1 MAVPSR
7 DRDLRTGTP
16 LWLAGGEPRRPPRR
30 PSAGLRAD
38 VAIVGGGIS
47 GALAAD
53 ALLQAGKSV
62 AVLDRRG
69 FVLGSTPA
77 STALVQ
83 FELDLP
89 LTHLARRIGLD
100 RAARVWWRS
109 AQAVGALAGRIEDLG
124 IDCGFASRHTA
135 YLPGNVLDMAGLRHE
150 AAARERIGLR
160 SRLMLREELRREARI
175 DKAGAIWS
183 AGNAELD
190 PVRLVR
196 GLWRAAE
203 ARGARL
209 FAPVDVVDVDCGRRG
224 VTLATDAGTSM
235 RAGHVVLATGY
246 ELAPFLRPRGYQVIS
261 TWALATR
268 PQKRALWPSRCLIW
282 QAADPYLYLRT
293 TQDGR
298 VIAGGEDEEFA
309 DAATRDRLIPR
320 KIAAVRR
327 KLARLMPDLDTLP
340 DFRWAGCF
348 GASGSSMPAIGPVP
362 GMPRC
367 FAVLGYG
374 GNGITFSAIAAQ
386 LVRAAILGIADPDA
400 GLFSLDGP

>member
-1 MAVPSR
+1 MAAAPSSSPPAMRSPAWLVVALVPF
-7 DRDLRTGTP
+7 LAAP
-16 LWLAGGEPRRPPRR
+16 LF
-30 PSAGLRAD
+30 
-38 VAIVGGGIS
+38 IS
-47 GALAAD
+47 GNYHYGVAHQAL
-53 ALLQAGKSV
+53 
-62 AVLDRRG
+62 
-69 FVLGSTPA
+69 
-77 STALVQ
+77 
-83 FELDLP
+83 
-89 LTHLARRIGLD
+89 I
-100 RAARVWWRS
+100 
-109 AQAVGALAGRIEDLG
+109 
-124 IDCGFASRHTA
+124 
-135 YLPGNVLDMAGLRHE
+135 Y
-150 AAARERIGLR
+150 
-160 SRLMLREELRREARI
+160 
-175 DKAGAIWS
+175 
-183 AGNAELD
+183 
-190 PVRLVR
+190 
-196 GLWRAAE
+196 
-203 ARGARL
+203 
-209 FAPVDVVDVDCGRRG
+209 
-224 VTLATDAGTSM
+224 
-235 RAGHVVLATGY
+235 VVLATGY
-246 ELAPFLRPRGYQVIS
+246 ELAPFLRPKGYQVIS

-340 DFRWAGCF
+340 EFQWAGCF

-374 GNGITFSAIAAQ
+374 GNGITFSVIAAQ